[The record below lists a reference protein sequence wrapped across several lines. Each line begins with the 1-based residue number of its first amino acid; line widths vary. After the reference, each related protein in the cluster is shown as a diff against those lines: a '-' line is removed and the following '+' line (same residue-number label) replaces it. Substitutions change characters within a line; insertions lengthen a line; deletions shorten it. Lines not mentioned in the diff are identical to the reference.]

1 MPDRSELP
9 PFTTNLWTGVPD
21 DSWLNHVHNVTIQN
35 YGNLQ
40 EIPVKYSGFYSH
52 SLQGADV
59 RPRDTAG
66 VFPILN

>member
-1 MPDRSELP
+1 MLDRSELP
-9 PFTTNLWTGVPD
+9 TFTTNLRTGVPD

-40 EIPVKYSGFYSH
+40 EILVTYPGFYSH
-52 SLQGADV
+52 SLQAADV
-59 RPRDTAG
+59 RPRATVG